1 MGGSKKVIIYMR
13 LNYAFHL
20 GFDALHKDF
29 QIVCIAYNRLYYMRM
44 WRLHDNLMG
53 AALAAAPLLFM

>member
-1 MGGSKKVIIYMR
+1 MR

-29 QIVCIAYNRLYYMRM
+29 QIVCIAYNRLHYMRM

-53 AALAAAPLLFM
+53 AGLAAAPLLFM